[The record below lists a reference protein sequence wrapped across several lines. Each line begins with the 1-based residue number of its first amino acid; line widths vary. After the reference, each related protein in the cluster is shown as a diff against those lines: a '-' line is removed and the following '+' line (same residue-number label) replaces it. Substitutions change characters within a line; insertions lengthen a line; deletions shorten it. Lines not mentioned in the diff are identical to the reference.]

1 MINETGFFTAFMQLM
16 QQTDTFK
23 QPISNDAGQNAVVC
37 DFVQAFADDMEYD
50 LDTASQLA

>member
-16 QQTDTFK
+16 QTDTFK
-23 QPISNDAGQNAVVC
+23 QPTSNDAGQNAVVC

-50 LDTASQLA
+50 LDTASLA

>member
-16 QQTDTFK
+16 QTDTFK
-23 QPISNDAGQNAVVC
+23 QPTSNDAGQNAVVC

-50 LDTASQLA
+50 LDTATQLA